1 MGRSPFQT
9 REEWA
14 AFVAGN
20 LRLIFEDDTKD
31 AELLDLA
38 FFAKWRDK
46 RFWLRRSTDTATNGS
61 PPLKHKFQNVFAMTI
76 AGTALLHSLE
86 VHGYSTILQS
96 ADFPS
101 SPCLIETYPRAV
113 ANRVGFT
120 GSYKASPQDCL
131 EKALQFMKE
140 RGVRIDFDD
149 GVRHF
154 CETYRTSGN
163 DPDGADAFLCLIAA
177 IAFAE
182 SMAELC
188 DGGATAAVLKEE
200 GAIVVPK
207 R

>member
-1 MGRSPFQT
+1 
-9 REEWA
+9 
-14 AFVAGN
+14 
-20 LRLIFEDDTKD
+20 
-31 AELLDLA
+31 
-38 FFAKWRDK
+38 
-46 RFWLRRSTDTATNGS
+46 
-61 PPLKHKFQNVFAMTI
+61 
-76 AGTALLHSLE
+76 
-86 VHGYSTILQS
+86 
-96 ADFPS
+96 
-101 SPCLIETYPRAV
+101 
-113 ANRVGFT
+113 
-120 GSYKASPQDCL
+120 
-131 EKALQFMKE
+131 MKE

-182 SMAELC
+182 GMAELC